1 MSSIQTPDTSH
12 LTSKEFENVYEPAED
27 SFILLDAI
35 EIEIKKIQEL
45 KPTFA
50 VEIGPGSG
58 IISAA
63 LANLPVNDKLSQ
75 KLCFVF
81 SCDINLL
88 ACQATQLTAHQ
99 NNVSSNIAV
108 VCSNLFGGLIY
119 RCKETIDLVVCNP
132 PYVVTSEEELLNVR
146 NNGNLNAG
154 IDAAWAGGKQGCES
168 VTNSL
173 IDILPHI
180 LSPKG
185 NCFI

>member
-1 MSSIQTPDTSH
+1 MRESII
-12 LTSKEFENVYEPAED
+12 FYN
-27 SFILLDAI
+27 F
-35 EIEIKKIQEL
+35 
-45 KPTFA
+45 
-50 VEIGPGSG
+50 
-58 IISAA
+58 
-63 LANLPVNDKLSQ
+63 
-75 KLCFVF
+75 F
-81 SCDINLL
+81 S
-88 ACQATQLTAHQ
+88 
-99 NNVSSNIAV
+99 
-108 VCSNLFGGLIY
+108 
-119 RCKETIDLVVCNP
+119 VVCNP